1 MGRKDRGKSQRG
13 QPETNWPETK
23 TAQVKTIVTPTAKRL
38 LPEALKRIGL
48 SLSEFLEH
56 LARGL
61 LVIQWRDFSIAELVQ
76 AWNLEELAQ
85 ESCLTL
91 EELDA
96 IAKGSR
102 PSDTALI
109 RLGGLLTKPVPNQEP
124 LSTEDLRQIRTKTFP
139 PAQPKVGNGNG
150 N

>member
-1 MGRKDRGKSQRG
+1 M
-13 QPETNWPETK
+13 
-23 TAQVKTIVTPTAKRL
+23 VTPTAKGL
-38 LPEALKRIGL
+38 IPEALKRIGL
-48 SLSEFLEH
+48 NLSEFLEH
-56 LARGL
+56 WSRGL
-61 LVIQWRDFSIAELVQ
+61 LIVQWRDFSIAELVQ
-76 AWNLEELAQ
+76 GWNLEELAR

-91 EELDA
+91 EELEA
-96 IAKGSR
+96 IAKGAK

-109 RLGGLLTKPVPNQEP
+109 RLGGLLTKPVPNQDP